1 VGILDVSGENP
12 VFKEKQNMSNALL
25 WFNARMQHLMSREE
39 GQDLVE
45 YALVVVVISVGAVA
59 VLTTLAAQIVTV
71 FNTITGDL

>member
-1 VGILDVSGENP
+1 MG
-12 VFKEKQNMSNALL
+12 NALL

-45 YALVVVVISVGAVA
+45 YALVVVVISVGAVT
-59 VLTTLAAQIVTV
+59 VLTGLAAQIVTV